1 MVSWLGGVVMGFNLI
16 LLKLRDTFKA
26 KCKGNIN
33 ITITKKTQ
41 KKNDELET
49 DEWMSERT
57 NKVNFRERGWLKI
70 GEYLLI

>member
-49 DEWMSERT
+49 DE
-57 NKVNFRERGWLKI
+57 
-70 GEYLLI
+70 